1 MAQQFVIEQ
10 VQDDGTFV
18 YRGWKIEMDVQ
29 TVYCPTRGYIT
40 DVTWQGW
47 YIVEDGCIHTQEVSN
62 MREVFT
68 QVDQMIANSAT
79 A

>member
-1 MAQQFVIEQ
+1 MTQQFVIEQ

-18 YRGWKIEMDVQ
+18 YRGWEIQMDTE

-40 DVTWQGW
+40 DITWQGW
-47 YIVEDGCIHTQEVSN
+47 FTTKDVCMHTQEVSS

>member
-1 MAQQFVIEQ
+1 MTQQFVIEQ

-18 YRGWKIEMDVQ
+18 YRGWEIEMSVE
-29 TVYCPTRGYIT
+29 TVYCPIRGYIT
-40 DVTWQGW
+40 DITWQGW
-47 YIVEDGCIHTQEVSN
+47 LKTEDGCIPTQEVSS